1 MSKKKLKIEN
11 REVTVERSQGMEWFN
26 LNELAKQFGKNN
38 PTESIRS
45 WMKKTDTLNY
55 LDAYEQIYNPDFNAD
70 EMTKFIRQAIKNNTK
85 VSTEQYVKSTN
96 AKFLRT
102 SRGRNGGTFA
112 NFDVAT
118 HFMMWLS
125 SVFQIWFVR
134 DYRRMKE
141 AEYEQE
147 LRLEKFYAQ
156 KNVDNLMESLR
167 NEQDRLEILQK
178 KAKEID
184 RKE

>member
-1 MSKKKLKIEN
+1 MSKRKIKVEN
-11 REVTVERSQGMEWFN
+11 QEITIERSAGVEWFN
-26 LNELAKQFGKNN
+26 LNELAKKFGKNN

-45 WMKKTDTLNY
+45 WMKRTDTLNY
-55 LDAYEQIYNPDFNAD
+55 LDAYEQIYNPDFKVD
-70 EMTKFIRQAIKNNTK
+70 EMNKFVREAIKNNTK
-85 VSTEQYVKSTN
+85 ISSEKYVKKTN
-96 AKFLRT
+96 AKFLKT
-102 SRGRNGGTFA
+102 SRGQYGGTFA
-112 NFDVAT
+112 NFDIAA

-141 AEYEQE
+141 AEVSDE

-167 NEQDRLEILQK
+167 NEQERLENLNEKTK
-178 KAKEID
+178 KVK
-184 RKE
+184 K